1 MERLYLP
8 LDGWVDMEDAS
19 FDAMADA
26 GWGVATG
33 DEFLRQ
39 LNAKLQGQ
47 EVTRAAW
54 VAARRAGMEPTEEVL
69 AVAREV
75 KRSGRSRLVLLTNN
89 NPLLR
94 EEIGALFPEV
104 AELFAP
110 HAWASSQFGTAK
122 PDLLVW
128 ERVALTLG
136 VRPSEL
142 YFVDDS
148 PENIVA
154 ANEAGLLGA
163 FHFDGGVSAAAPL
176 ASSFEAGEA
185 SKKRLHSAAEATCTS
200 CGGLWWGLGRWLTG
214 LGMTRSVARRWRPRV
229 SCSSS

>member
-8 LDGWVDMEDAS
+8 LDGWVDMKDAS

-39 LNAKLQGQ
+39 LNAKLQGPQ

-176 ASSFEAGEA
+176 MASSFERPAKPQGSGCTAWRRRRARAAAG
-185 SKKRLHSAAEATCTS
+185 S
-200 CGGLWWGLGRWLTG
+200 GGGWGAG
-214 LGMTRSVARRWRPRV
+214 
-229 SCSSS
+229 